1 MMNPMQMMMRQM
13 MGGGMPAGNMQG
25 RGMNPLGAMG
35 GFNRPQIDKNKMKQ
49 YAGSIDDV
57 QLNNLAAQARAQG
70 IPDAD
75 IQAGLN
81 FIKQLRR

>member
-1 MMNPMQMMMRQM
+1 MMNPANMMMRQM
-13 MGGGMPAGNMQG
+13 MGGNMPGKGMG
-25 RGMNPLGAMG
+25 PLGRTSGNSA
-35 GFNRPQIDKNKMKQ
+35 PQIDKNKMRQ

>member
-1 MMNPMQMMMRQM
+1 MMNPMNMMMRQM
-13 MGGGMPAGNMQG
+13 MGGNMPG
-25 RGMNPLGAMG
+25 RGMNPLGGMG
-35 GFNRPQIDKNKMKQ
+35 GFNAPQIDKNKMRQ

>member
-1 MMNPMQMMMRQM
+1 MANPMQAMMQQM
-13 MGGGMPAGNMQG
+13 MGGGMPGMG
-25 RGMNPLGAMG
+25 RRVSPLGGMG
-35 GFNRPQIDKNKMKQ
+35 GQNVPQIDKNKMRQ

-70 IPDAD
+70 ISDAD

>member
-1 MMNPMQMMMRQM
+1 MMNPMQMMRQM
-13 MGGGMPAGNMQG
+13 VSGDMPGKAVRPLGGMGGHNA
-25 RGMNPLGAMG
+25 
-35 GFNRPQIDKNKMKQ
+35 PQIDKNKMRQ

-70 IPDAD
+70 ILDAD

>member
-1 MMNPMQMMMRQM
+1 MMNPMQIMMRQM
-13 MGGGMPAGNMQG
+13 MGGNMPGMNMG
-25 RGMNPLGAMG
+25 LGVNPLGAMG
-35 GFNRPQIDKNKMKQ
+35 GFNRPQIDKNKMRQ

-70 IPDAD
+70 MSDAD

>member
-13 MGGGMPAGNMQG
+13 MGGSMPTGNMPG
-25 RGMNPLGAMG
+25 RGMNPLGGMG
-35 GFNRPQIDKNKMKQ
+35 GLNRPQIDKNKMRQ

-57 QLNNLAAQARAQG
+57 QLSNLAAQARTQG